1 MNAKIKYFDRQRH
14 EAKGLSKISLVSNG
28 LGGDHVPAVAC
39 QIPSVNG
46 MSSGS
51 AREGTV

>member
-1 MNAKIKYFDRQRH
+1 MNAKIKYFYRERH
-14 EAKGLSKISLVSNG
+14 EATGLKEISMVSNG
-28 LGGDHVPAVAC
+28 LGGDQVPAVAC

-51 AREGTV
+51 AREGIV